1 MAAPT
6 PISNQNTDSFYQQ
19 LTTVVAIDTWYDL
32 IVKDFLPKNTVFK
45 MSMQN
50 LDVDDLRFGIRLF
63 DDNADPDAESLLAY
77 EAVLPGIGGGEE
89 VTGDRNA
96 VKFSIPMNDWLGP
109 GAQGEDYINGL
120 SSRYEFNSDNILN
133 FDGRRSLQIYVG
145 RTSNFIATATISYA
159 AHTAEEMIER
169 K

>member
-6 PISNQNTDSFYQQ
+6 PISNQNTNSFYQQ

-45 MSMQN
+45 MSMNN
-50 LDVDDLRFGIRLF
+50 LDENDLRFGIRLY
-63 DDNADPDAESLLAY
+63 DDNASPVAESILIY
-77 EAVLPGIGGGEE
+77 EALLPGTGGGEE
-89 VTGDRNA
+89 VVGDRNA
-96 VKFSIPMNDWLGP
+96 VKFSIPMNDWLGQ

-120 SSRYEFNSDNILN
+120 SSKYEFNSDNILN
-133 FDGRRSLQIYVG
+133 FDGRRALQIYVG

-159 AHTAEEMIER
+159 SNTVEEMIS
-169 K
+169 KK

>member
-1 MAAPT
+1 
-6 PISNQNTDSFYQQ
+6 
-19 LTTVVAIDTWYDL
+19 
-32 IVKDFLPKNTVFK
+32 
-45 MSMQN
+45 
-50 LDVDDLRFGIRLF
+50 
-63 DDNADPDAESLLAY
+63 
-77 EAVLPGIGGGEE
+77 
-89 VTGDRNA
+89 
-96 VKFSIPMNDWLGP
+96 MNDWLGP